1 MVPSFFKPSAAS
13 QSSKRSYNRPSRF
26 TGERE
31 KIMAEMTIAPV
42 ATHGFFVD
50 GRWRDDGDVVE
61 IRAPYD
67 GAVIARVVQGR
78 REHAEAAIAAAV
90 KAFGTTRRLP
100 AFKRQRVLR
109 RISASMTERKEEFA
123 RTLAQEAGKPTKAA
137 RIEGER
143 AIFTF
148 NVAAEEATRIYGEFL
163 PLDWQEFT
171 AGRWGIVRRFPL
183 GPIAGITPFNF
194 PINLVAHKV
203 APAIAAG
210 CSMVLKPAPQ
220 TPLCSLL
227 LAECVQQAGWPD
239 GALNVLPLSNEDAGL
254 LVTDDRIKLISFTGS
269 VPVGWDIKRRAGKKK
284 VVLELGGNA
293 AVIVHSDAD
302 VGYAAERCVS
312 GGFAY
317 AGQTCISVQRILVEQ
332 SVYGKFTD
340 LFVEGVKKLKLGD
353 PLDESTDVGPL
364 IRESDAIRT
373 VTWIDEAVRAGARLL
388 CGGRPNDLIVRPNVP
403 PGNKPEM
410 KVNCQEIFGPVVSIE
425 PYKDFEQALRQVN
438 NSAYGMQ
445 AGVFTRDA
453 KLLFQAYEELEV
465 GGVIAGDVPSFR
477 VDQMPYGGVKDSGLG
492 REGLRYA
499 IEEMT
504 EPKLLVMNL
513 R

>member
-1 MVPSFFKPSAAS
+1 MS
-13 QSSKRSYNRPSRF
+13 
-26 TGERE
+26 
-31 KIMAEMTIAPV
+31 EMTIAPV

-50 GRWRDDGDVVE
+50 GRWREDGDVVE
-61 IRAPYD
+61 IHAPYD
-67 GAVIARVVQGR
+67 NSLIARVVQGR
-78 REHAEAAIAAAV
+78 REHAEAAIAASV

-100 AFKRQRVLR
+100 AFERQRVLR
-109 RISASMTERKEEFA
+109 QIAAFMMQRKEEFA
-123 RTLAQEAGKPTKAA
+123 RTLAQEAGKPIKAA
-137 RIEGER
+137 RTEVER
-143 AIFTF
+143 GIFTF
-148 NVAAEEATRIYGEFL
+148 NIAAEESTRIYGEYL
-163 PLDWQEFT
+163 PLDWQEST

-194 PINLVAHKV
+194 PVNLVAHKV

-239 GALNVLPLSNEDAGL
+239 GGLNVLPLSNDDASL
-254 LVTDDRIKLISFTGS
+254 LVTDDRIRLISFTGS
-269 VPVGWDIKRRAGKKK
+269 APVGWDIKRRAGKKK

-293 AVIVHSDAD
+293 PVIVHSDAD
-302 VGYAAERCVS
+302 LEYAAERCVT
-312 GGFAY
+312 GGFGY
-317 AGQTCISVQRILVEQ
+317 AGQSCISVQRILVEH
-332 SVYGKFTD
+332 SVYGRFTD
-340 LFVEGVKKLKLGD
+340 LFVDAVKKLKTGD

-364 IRESDAIRT
+364 IRNSDAVRT
-373 VTWIDEAVRAGARLL
+373 TSWIEDAVSAGARLL
-388 CGGRPNDLIVRPNVP
+388 CGGRRTGQVVEPTVLT
-403 PGNKPEM
+403 GTKPDM
-410 KVNCQEIFGPVVSIE
+410 KVNCQEVFGPVVTVE
-425 PYKDFEQALRQVN
+425 PYKDFDQALRQAN

-477 VDQMPYGGVKDSGLG
+477 IDQMPYGGVKDSGLG

-504 EPKLLVMNL
+504 EPKLMVMNL